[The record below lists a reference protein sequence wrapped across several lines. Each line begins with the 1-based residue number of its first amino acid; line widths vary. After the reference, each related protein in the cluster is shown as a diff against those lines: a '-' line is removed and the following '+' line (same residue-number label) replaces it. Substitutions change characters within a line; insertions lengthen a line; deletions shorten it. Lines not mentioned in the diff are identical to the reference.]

1 MTSNIEVTIKKTEP
15 RTVAFV
21 SKKGPYTQ
29 IGEAF
34 GKLFGWIMEKGYAP
48 AGPPSGMYF
57 NAPGQV
63 PDEELLWELQCPIGG
78 EISPSGPDERGLGV
92 KRVEA
97 AEVASTVH
105 KGPFHEVGQTYGAL
119 VGWIMENGYEIVGP
133 AEEIYLSEPEKTPP
147 EELLTEVRFP
157 VRKR

>member
-1 MTSNIEVTIKKTEP
+1 MPNIEVTIKKTEP

-21 SKKGPYTQ
+21 AMKGPYAK
-29 IGEAF
+29 IPEAF
-34 GKLFGWIMEKGYAP
+34 PRLFGWIAEKGYIP
-48 AGPPSGMYF
+48 AGPPMGVYF

-63 PDEELLWELQCPIGG
+63 PDEELLWEIQCPIGG
-78 EISPSGPDERGLGV
+78 EVAPSGPDKQGLGV
-92 KRVEA
+92 KRVEG
-97 AEVASTVH
+97 AEVAATMY
-105 KGPFHEVGQTYGAL
+105 KGPFDQVGATFGAL
-119 VGWIMENGYEIVGP
+119 VSWIMENGYEIAGP